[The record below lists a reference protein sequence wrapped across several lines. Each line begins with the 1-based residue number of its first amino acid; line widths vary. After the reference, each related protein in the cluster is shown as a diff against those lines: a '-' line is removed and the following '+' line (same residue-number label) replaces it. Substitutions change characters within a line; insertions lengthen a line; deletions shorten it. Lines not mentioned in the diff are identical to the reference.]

1 MHAKAGASMLKK
13 AHGACAFLSSLTW
26 GGFRF
31 AEAFFGTVAPG
42 AWQNAAGEDAF
53 FMDAHAL
60 GVADGVGCMARDAQS
75 VSLTDQQNRT
85 TANWDS

>member
-1 MHAKAGASMLKK
+1 AGASKLKK
-13 AHGACAFLSSLTW
+13 AQGECAFLSSLTW

-42 AWQNAAGEDAF
+42 ASQNAAGEDAC

-60 GVADGVGCMARDAQS
+60 G
-75 VSLTDQQNRT
+75 
-85 TANWDS
+85 

>member
-1 MHAKAGASMLKK
+1 MLKK

-42 AWQNAAGEDAF
+42 ASQNAAGEDAC

-60 GVADGVGCMARDAQS
+60 GVADGVGSMARDAPRHHPWGGGGS
-75 VSLTDQQNRT
+75 Y
-85 TANWDS
+85 

>member
-1 MHAKAGASMLKK
+1 MPAKAGASKLKK
-13 AHGACAFLSSLTW
+13 AQGECAFLSSLTW

-42 AWQNAAGEDAF
+42 ASQNAAGEDAC

-60 GVADGVGCMARDAQS
+60 GVADGVGSMARDAPRHHPWGGGGS
-75 VSLTDQQNRT
+75 Y
-85 TANWDS
+85 